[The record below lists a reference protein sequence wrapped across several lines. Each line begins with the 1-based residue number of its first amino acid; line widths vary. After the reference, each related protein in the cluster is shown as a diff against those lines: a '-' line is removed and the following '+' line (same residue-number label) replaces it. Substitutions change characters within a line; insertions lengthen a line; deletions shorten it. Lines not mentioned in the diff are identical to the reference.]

1 MGLCYLLGPSTVPLI
16 EMRKRMT
23 DEEWVEL
30 HAANDETFSARFTE
44 EMSP

>member
-1 MGLCYLLGPSTVPLI
+1 
-16 EMRKRMT
+16 MRKRMT